1 MNASDDDDTMA
12 TSADELAC
20 NELVELVTDYLEDA
34 LPQSERNRIERHIAS
49 CDGCT
54 RYIEQIRETIMAA
67 GRLTPGDVPAPVID
81 RLLAVFRASRSDR
94 AGS

>member
-1 MNASDDDDTMA
+1 MNSSQDDDTMT

-34 LPQSERNRIERHIAS
+34 LPQPERSRIERHLAT

-54 RYIEQIRETIMAA
+54 RYVEQIRETITAA
-67 GRLTPGDVPAPVID
+67 RRLTPDDVPAPVVD
-81 RLLAVFRASRSDR
+81 RLLAVFRASRSR
-94 AGS
+94 GGGG